1 MLATPRAHTIKKGPV
16 SARRP
21 RILGSRKARDKATP
35 TAEGIAPATA
45 GTGVYA
51 AEDVDA
57 ETARLSRDYGRLA
70 VLGAVLVIAGLVGL
84 CYVGFATLTSMI
96 LFGWL
101 LLIGG
106 AIGLLH
112 AVQARGTNFFWLSVV
127 VAALNIA
134 AGAVVVTGP
143 EAAAEALT
151 MFAAL
156 LFLTGGVFRL
166 VGSLVV
172 RGPQFGWTLVQG
184 AFGLL
189 LGILVLASW
198 PSSSKYV
205 IGTFFSLALLFDG
218 LGLIATGFGGRRVVG
233 LVTERLAESERPKER
248 ADGSGVKPVQPE

>member
-1 MLATPRAHTIKKGPV
+1 MAV
-16 SARRP
+16 N
-21 RILGSRKARDKATP
+21 KAENP
-35 TAEGIAPATA
+35 
-45 GTGVYA
+45 
-51 AEDVDA
+51 
-57 ETARLSRDYGRLA
+57 ETARLSRDFGWLA
-70 VLGAVLVIAGLVGL
+70 ALGVILVLAGLVGL
-84 CYVGFATLTSMI
+84 VYTGVATLTSMI

-106 AIGLLH
+106 VVGLLH
-112 AVQARGTNFFWLSVV
+112 AVQARGSNFFWLGVV

-134 AGAVVVTGP
+134 AGVVVIVRP
-143 EAAAEALT
+143 EAAAAALT

-166 VGSLVV
+166 AGSLVV

-205 IGTFFSLALLFDG
+205 IGCFFSLALLFDG
-218 LGLIATGFGGRRVVG
+218 LGLMATGFGGRKIVG
-233 LVTERLAESERPKER
+233 MVTEQHKAAAEPTHLE
-248 ADGSGVKPVQPE
+248 

>member
-1 MLATPRAHTIKKGPV
+1 MTV
-16 SARRP
+16 N
-21 RILGSRKARDKATP
+21 KA
-35 TAEGIAPATA
+35 ENN
-45 GTGVYA
+45 
-51 AEDVDA
+51 
-57 ETARLSRDYGRLA
+57 ETARLSRDFGRLA
-70 VLGAVLVIAGLVGL
+70 VLGVILVVAGLVGL
-84 CYVGFATLTSMI
+84 IYTGVATLTSML

-106 AIGLLH
+106 TVGLLH
-112 AVQARGTNFFWLSVV
+112 AIQARGSNFFWLGVV

-134 AGAVVVTGP
+134 AGVVVIGRP
-143 EAAAEALT
+143 EAAAAALT

-166 VGSLVV
+166 AGSLVV

-205 IGTFFSLALLFDG
+205 IGCFFSLGLLFDG
-218 LGLIATGFGGRRVVG
+218 LGLVATGFGGRKIVHIVSEQHEAAAKP
-233 LVTERLAESERPKER
+233 TE
-248 ADGSGVKPVQPE
+248 PE

>member
-1 MLATPRAHTIKKGPV
+1 MTV
-16 SARRP
+16 N
-21 RILGSRKARDKATP
+21 KAENP
-35 TAEGIAPATA
+35 
-45 GTGVYA
+45 
-51 AEDVDA
+51 
-57 ETARLSRDYGRLA
+57 ETAKLSRGFGWLA
-70 VLGAVLVIAGLVGL
+70 ALGVILVIAGLVGL
-84 CYVGFATLTSMI
+84 IYTGVATLTSML

-106 AIGLLH
+106 TVGLLH
-112 AVQARGTNFFWLSVV
+112 AIQARDSSFFWLGVV

-134 AGAVVVTGP
+134 AGVVVIGRP
-143 EAAAEALT
+143 EAAAAALT

-205 IGTFFSLALLFDG
+205 IGCFFSLALLFDG
-218 LGLIATGFGGRRVVG
+218 LGLVATGFGGRKIVG
-233 LVTERLAESERPKER
+233 MVTEQQKTAAEPTQDE
-248 ADGSGVKPVQPE
+248 

>member
-1 MLATPRAHTIKKGPV
+1 M
-16 SARRP
+16 
-21 RILGSRKARDKATP
+21 LGSRKAKAAP
-35 TAEGIAPATA
+35 TAEDTAP
-45 GTGVYA
+45 GTGVYTV
-51 AEDVDA
+51 EDVDA
-57 ETARLSRDYGRLA
+57 ETARLSRGFGRLA
-70 VLGAVLVIAGLVGL
+70 VLGAVLAIAGLVGL
-84 CYVGFATLTSMI
+84 VYAGFVTLTSMI

-101 LLIGG
+101 LLVGG

-112 AVQARGTNFFWLSVV
+112 AVQARGTNFFWLGVV

-134 AGAVVVTGP
+134 AGVVVIKSP
-143 EAAAEALT
+143 DAAAEALT

-189 LGILVLASW
+189 LGVLVLASW
-198 PSSSKYV
+198 PSSSEYV
-205 IGTFFSLALLFDG
+205 IGTFISLALLFDG

-233 LVTERLAESERPKER
+233 LVSERITESERPREG

>member
-1 MLATPRAHTIKKGPV
+1 MEGSAKPTGGTAKLHRRFGWLAA
-16 SARRP
+16 
-21 RILGSRKARDKATP
+21 LG
-35 TAEGIAPATA
+35 
-45 GTGVYA
+45 V
-51 AEDVDA
+51 
-57 ETARLSRDYGRLA
+57 
-70 VLGAVLVIAGLVGL
+70 VLVLAGLVGL
-84 CYVGFATLTSMI
+84 VYTGLATLTSMI

-106 AIGLLH
+106 AVGLLH
-112 AVQARGTNFFWLSVV
+112 AIQARGNNFFWLGVV

-134 AGAVVVTGP
+134 AGVVVIRTP

-166 VGSLVV
+166 AGSLVV

-189 LGILVLASW
+189 LGILVLANW

-218 LGLIATGFGGRRVVG
+218 LGLIATGYGGRRVVSMVSKQ
-233 LVTERLAESERPKER
+233 LATESDER
-248 ADGSGVKPVQPE
+248 DGPDGGGVKPVQPE